1 MLVERVFPIGH
12 GMLWSIA
19 QAEKSGNPI
28 NIGDEWLWFR
38 SYKQR
43 GKDIIVTFEKVTEK
57 PCNQEEAEIK
67 LREALSQL
75 N

>member
-19 QAEKSGNPI
+19 QAEKSGNPV
-28 NIGDEWLWFR
+28 NIGDEWLWFK

-43 GKDIIVTFEKVTEK
+43 GKDVVVTFEKVDSK
-57 PCNQEEAEIK
+57 PVTQDDAEAK
-67 LREALSQL
+67 LREALANL
-75 N
+75 